1 MLRIRWDLVVVSI
14 LIPLA
19 NVQGDDQQGAVTGI
33 VILEQNPPAPLIVKM
48 KPDMQMF
55 TGKKTLSIQRWLVG
69 NNHGLV
75 NCVGD
80 STSKRRDSTSCA
92 EAIGK
97 CCF

>member
-1 MLRIRWDLVVVSI
+1 M
-14 LIPLA
+14 
-19 NVQGDDQQGAVTGI
+19 TGI
-33 VILEQNPPAPLIVKM
+33 VILEQNPPAPLMVKL

-69 NNHGLV
+69 NNRGLA

-80 STSKRRDSTSCA
+80 SASKRRDSTSCV

-97 CCF
+97 RCS

>member
-1 MLRIRWDLVVVSI
+1 M
-14 LIPLA
+14 
-19 NVQGDDQQGAVTGI
+19 
-33 VILEQNPPAPLIVKM
+33 VKL

-69 NNHGLV
+69 NNRGLA

-80 STSKRRDSTSCA
+80 SASKRRDSTSCV

-97 CCF
+97 RCS